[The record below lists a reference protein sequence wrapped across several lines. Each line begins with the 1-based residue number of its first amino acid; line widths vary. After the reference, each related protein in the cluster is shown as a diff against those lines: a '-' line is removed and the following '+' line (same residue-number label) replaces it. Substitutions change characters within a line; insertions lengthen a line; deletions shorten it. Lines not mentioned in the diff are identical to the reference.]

1 MCPCTCGSRHESV
14 TVGIQGGQADADTQ
28 RYGSIRF
35 LKAET
40 LLDDAFNVLLAA
52 DVADWAGCCRW

>member
-1 MCPCTCGSRHESV
+1 M
-14 TVGIQGGQADADTQ
+14 GIQGGQADADTT